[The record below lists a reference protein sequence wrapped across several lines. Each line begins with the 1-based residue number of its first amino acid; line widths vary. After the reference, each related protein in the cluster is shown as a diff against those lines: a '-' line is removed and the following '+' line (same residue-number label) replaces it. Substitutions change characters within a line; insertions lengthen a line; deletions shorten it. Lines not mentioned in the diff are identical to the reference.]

1 VFATFL
7 SGSSVASEPNID
19 ALSKR
24 LRNGNHGVAVD
35 VCDTQTGVALQ
46 RGEGAQ
52 IFHCPNS
59 DYKLCLWGR
68 VDTLNDLRIQLS
80 LPTNVAMSEVLMIA
94 WHTFGNQFAKKLTGP
109 FAICIFNFKTQ
120 HMVLVRDALGMR
132 PLYFALQGGRA
143 MAANAIPVFFKFPDC
158 TFTKNIY
165 WVQRFLLRGS
175 LANGANDC
183 PYDGIE
189 MVPPGHLIDINGGT
203 ETTRESFV
211 QWYDNP
217 PKSKQLDPKYITR
230 HRELLDE
237 AVARGVYD
245 TGPVAVENSGGLDST
260 TILGILGKNHTN
272 PLFTISTIHAALEPK
287 FIELSNKQAGVKKAF
302 FGKSSDFNFWEITP
316 QDIDTI
322 GYPTEQGFEVEYSL
336 LRQLR
341 EASQSDVLFSGFGG
355 DQVVTNNGTAHM
367 ISLIK
372 NRQFKE
378 LWHVQRGG
386 FITKTLRFLK
396 RIASSYAPN
405 RKQRFY
411 AQVMKSAL
419 DNSILLLDE
428 ATKSSLALEM
438 HHMYTATDGH
448 TGLNNSIINHHL
460 IDLHVQNRFAAHTL
474 VADSFG
480 LRLEWPLW
488 DHALIQNY
496 LSTPNIEKLGRGGK
510 FRFLHRRAVRD
521 VVPEIILE
529 TNTKDMGY
537 PKASIQEQDVE
548 RIKYS
553 KIFVQLYKTLHP
565 DLRAIVD
572 LEKFKKQHNT
582 HIQRAGNIFDLA
594 DDIFTDTVFN
604 LYVLD
609 AWFNRDI

>member
-19 ALSKR
+19 ALSER

-35 VCDTQTGVALQ
+35 VCNSQTGFALQ
-46 RGEGAQ
+46 RGQGAQ

-59 DYKLCLWGR
+59 EYHLCLWGR
-68 VDTLNDLRIQLS
+68 VDTINDLRLELS
-80 LPTNVAMSEVLMIA
+80 LPSTVAIEEVLMIA
-94 WHTFGNQFAKKLTGP
+94 WQTFGNNFAKKLTGP
-109 FAICIFNFKTQ
+109 FAICIFNFKTH
-120 HMVLVRDALGMR
+120 HMILVRDALGMR
-132 PLYFALQGGRA
+132 PLYFALRNGRS
-143 MAANAIPVFFKFPDC
+143 MAANAIPVFFEFPDC
-158 TFTKNIY
+158 TFPKNIY

-175 LANGANDC
+175 LANRADDS
-183 PYDGIE
+183 PYDGIH
-189 MVPPGHLIDINGGT
+189 MVPPGHIINIEEGK
-203 ETTRESFV
+203 ETTRENYV
-211 QWYDNP
+211 EWYDNP
-217 PKSKQLDPKYITR
+217 PESNELDPKYITR
-230 HRELLDE
+230 HRDLLDK
-237 AVARGVYD
+237 AIARGVYD
-245 TGPVAVENSGGLDST
+245 ARPVAIENSGGLDST
-260 TILGILGKNHTN
+260 TILGILGKNHPN
-272 PLFTISTIHAALEPK
+272 PLFTISTIHAALEPE
-287 FIELSNKQAGVKKAF
+287 FIELSNKQAGVKRAF
-302 FGKSSDFNFWEITP
+302 FSKSSDFNFWEITP
-316 QDIDTI
+316 QDIDII

-336 LRQLR
+336 LQQLR
-341 EASQSDVLFSGFGG
+341 EASQADVLFSGFGG
-355 DQVVTNNGTAHM
+355 DQVVTNHGTAHM

-386 FITKTLRFLK
+386 FITKNLRFLK
-396 RIASSYAPN
+396 RIASIFLPD
-405 RKQRFY
+405 RQQRFY
-411 AQVMKSAL
+411 SRAMKTAL
-419 DNSILLLDE
+419 DNCILTLDE
-428 ATKSSLALEM
+428 ASKSSLALELYS
-438 HHMYTATDGH
+438 MYTAGDNH

-460 IDLHVQNRFAAHTL
+460 KDLHVQNRFAAHTL

-537 PKASIQEQDVE
+537 PKDSIQKQDAE
-548 RIKYS
+548 RAKYS
-553 KIFVQLYKTLHP
+553 KVFDQLYKTLHP

-572 LEKFKKQHNT
+572 LEKFKKQHSM
-582 HIQRAGNIFDLA
+582 HIQRAGNPFDLA

-604 LYVLD
+604 LYILD
-609 AWFNRDI
+609 VWFKR